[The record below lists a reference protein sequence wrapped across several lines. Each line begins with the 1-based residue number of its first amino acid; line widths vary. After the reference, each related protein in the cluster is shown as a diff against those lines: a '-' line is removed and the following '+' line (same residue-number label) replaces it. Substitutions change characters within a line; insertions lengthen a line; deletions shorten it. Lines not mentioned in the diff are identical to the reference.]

1 MIEYIIENY
10 PDLLTADDYDDC
22 ILGVVEGISI
32 ESKILYSTKKILSKL
47 INDGISYEEALEYF
61 EFNIKGTYIG
71 EHTPVFLND
80 HEI

>member
-47 INDGISYEEALEYF
+47 INDGISYEE
-61 EFNIKGTYIG
+61 EFNIKGAYVG